1 MQFMLE
7 EKNSL
12 PNSYMKPHP
21 LLHTGSCTVGR
32 IKPGIATLEEI
43 RKGFRK
49 LISYKPV
56 IPIVVSNPK
65 EIEIDN
71 D

>member
-1 MQFMLE
+1 
-7 EKNSL
+7 
-12 PNSYMKPHP
+12 MKPHP

-56 IPIVVSNPK
+56 VPIVVSNPK

>member
-1 MQFMLE
+1 
-7 EKNSL
+7 
-12 PNSYMKPHP
+12 MKPHP
-21 LLHTGSCTVGR
+21 LLHTGSCTMDG
-32 IKPGIATLEEI
+32 IKPGIATLEAM

-49 LISYKPV
+49 LISYKLV
-56 IPIVVSNPK
+56 IPTVISNPK

>member
-1 MQFMLE
+1 MKR
-7 EKNSL
+7 KNSL